1 MANRKIE
8 TITREIRGA
17 LKTSIQDRI
26 KIGKLLNEARETFK
40 EDKYFGKW
48 RSDNFS
54 DQLNQKTA
62 HNYMRLAQCFS
73 DNLPEQIP
81 LSGLYKLSAPENDA
95 YRDAA
100 LEFLADEDDVSLK
113 DVGNA
118 ISRAKAI
125 LEKTSVLDEVLSK
138 INDLSERDSWEVLKK
153 IVKQVG
159 ITKVQDWL
167 EMDILDKEAA

>member
-1 MANRKIE
+1 MRKLT
-8 TITREIRGA
+8 TIAKDIQGA
-17 LKTSIQDRI
+17 LKTSTQGRI
-26 KIGKLLNEARETFK
+26 KIGKLLNEARTILK
-40 EDKYFGKW
+40 SDKLFGEW
-48 RSDNFS
+48 RSDNLS
-54 DQLNQKTA
+54 AQLDQKTA
-62 HNYMRLAQCFS
+62 NRYMRLAECFS
-73 DNLPEQIP
+73 NNLPDNIP
-81 LSGLYKLSAPENDA
+81 LSGLYELSKKLNDT